1 MAIELFLNS
10 ISSKY
15 QKLAVGW
22 ADVEFCKI
30 ADNIKKVYNLYR
42 KYSVIKSKNTVN
54 VHVSSWIKYLCSSNA
69 LMKAE
74 FKPYSDSG

>member
-30 ADNIKKVYNLYR
+30 ADYIKKVYNLYR
-42 KYSVIKSKNTVN
+42 KYSVIKSKIFKNTVN
-54 VHVSSWIKYLCSSNA
+54 VHVFIL
-69 LMKAE
+69 
-74 FKPYSDSG
+74 D